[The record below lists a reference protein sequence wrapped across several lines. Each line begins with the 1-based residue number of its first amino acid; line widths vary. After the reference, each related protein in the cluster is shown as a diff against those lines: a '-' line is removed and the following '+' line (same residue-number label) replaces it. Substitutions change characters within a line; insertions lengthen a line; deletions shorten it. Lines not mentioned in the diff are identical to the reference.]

1 MFDIVETMIYDFIDH
16 LPFYVIVFIMFG
28 FLGTFFFNK
37 R

>member
-1 MFDIVETMIYDFIDH
+1 MFYIVETMIYEFIDQ
-16 LPFYVIVFIMFG
+16 LPFWIICFITFG